1 MAVVCVH
8 VTEKAFYEEVG
19 FKQDQKDKESVE
31 GGEEAG
37 VE

>member
-8 VTEKAFYEEVG
+8 VTEQAFYEEAG
-19 FKQDQKDKESVE
+19 FKQDQKDKESVG